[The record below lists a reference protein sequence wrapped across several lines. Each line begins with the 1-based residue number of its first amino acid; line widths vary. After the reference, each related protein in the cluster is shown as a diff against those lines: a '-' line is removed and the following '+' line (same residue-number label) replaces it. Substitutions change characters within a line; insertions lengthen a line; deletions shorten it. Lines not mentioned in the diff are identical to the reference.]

1 MRDEAVETATTEI
14 TAAISAVPKRRRIA
28 MTAPSFNA
36 SAAFRLNSIRH
47 AGVRERNK
55 SVERQS
61 RQPRSMV
68 SSMRK

>member
-36 SAAFRLNSIRH
+36 SAETPAC
-47 AGVRERNK
+47 
-55 SVERQS
+55 
-61 RQPRSMV
+61 
-68 SSMRK
+68 